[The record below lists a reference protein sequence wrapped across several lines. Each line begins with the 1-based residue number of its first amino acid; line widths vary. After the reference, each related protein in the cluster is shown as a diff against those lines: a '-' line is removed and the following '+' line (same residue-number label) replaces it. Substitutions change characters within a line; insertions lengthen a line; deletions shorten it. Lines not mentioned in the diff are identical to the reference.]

1 MCIRDSLHL
10 LIQTGSRIL
19 EDHLPSCLQ
28 HFLMFPEFFFVTD
41 IYIFV
46 PDFSLS
52 RLIDIHKAPSHSRL
66 SRTGFSYQTK
76 DLTFINLERDIIHSL
91 YFDLFCQM
99 KLLGQMP
106 DI

>member
-1 MCIRDSLHL
+1 MK
-10 LIQTGSRIL
+10 
-19 EDHLPSCLQ
+19 DHLASGLK
-28 HFLMFPEFFFVTD
+28 HFFILSEFFFVTD

-52 RLIDIHKAPSHSRL
+52 RLIDIHQTSGYGRFSG
-66 SRTGFSYQTK
+66 TGFSYQPK
-76 DLTFINLERDIIHSL
+76 DLTFMNLERDIIHSL
-91 YFDLFCQM
+91 YFDLFRQM